1 MQTYILTKNHRLR
14 DQVKTNLHAFIDRL
28 PDSNSWK
35 VEIKEARKERTDPQN
50 HALFGVAYPALEAAT
65 GFTKDELHDAFC
77 RRFFGTIE
85 KEIAGQVVSKPYRT
99 TTTGQDGKRDVID
112 AAKFS
117 EFYAMVQM
125 VGAEAGIDVPAPV
138 RTIDDELARRFAA

>member
-1 MQTYILTKNHRLR
+1 MQTYVLNKNHHTR
-14 DQVKTNLHAFIDRL
+14 DQVKANLHAFIDRL
-28 PDSNSWK
+28 PDSKSWK

-77 RRFFGTIE
+77 RRFFGTVE

-99 TTTGQDGKRDVID
+99 TTTGPEGKRDVIN
-112 AAKFS
+112 AATFS
-117 EFYAMVQM
+117 EFYSMVQM
-125 VGAEAGIDVPAPV
+125 VGAEAGIDVPSPV
-138 RTIDDELARRFAA
+138 RDSDNELAQRYAA